1 MFSLFFPHF
10 SSSSSSSSILSGF
23 HCGWLT
29 QRNPQK
35 NSFGKR
41 TVWRNVVK
49 NEFVKIQC
57 VCSICD
63 FFFPFHQNPVLSD
76 FCRRRRR
83 RRRRSTTITTKCLS
97 CSWQCKRKFIK
108 IIKINNQNAAC
119 KQSGSNLVMPM
130 EKSYM
135 DIQAAAAAELPLQV
149 SNFWWVWVKRWIIL
163 LCDECAMLVC
173 VVVLFVC
180 TSVVCVCVWS
190 FVFVLFFFFWA

>member
-1 MFSLFFPHF
+1 MLWRMNLWRFS
-10 SSSSSSSSILSGF
+10 
-23 HCGWLT
+23 
-29 QRNPQK
+29 
-35 NSFGKR
+35 
-41 TVWRNVVK
+41 
-49 NEFVKIQC
+49 

-83 RRRRSTTITTKCLS
+83 RRRSTTTTKCLS

-135 DIQAAAAAELPLQV
+135 DIQAAAAADLPLQV

-180 TSVVCVCVWS
+180 TKCCVCVCE
-190 FVFVLFFFFWA
+190 VLFLFCFFFLGKSSIKETVHFALSCISFQ

>member
-1 MFSLFFPHF
+1 
-10 SSSSSSSSILSGF
+10 
-23 HCGWLT
+23 
-29 QRNPQK
+29 
-35 NSFGKR
+35 
-41 TVWRNVVK
+41 
-49 NEFVKIQC
+49 
-57 VCSICD
+57 
-63 FFFPFHQNPVLSD
+63 
-76 FCRRRRR
+76 
-83 RRRRSTTITTKCLS
+83 
-97 CSWQCKRKFIK
+97 
-108 IIKINNQNAAC
+108 
-119 KQSGSNLVMPM
+119 VMPM